1 MSCIARTAT
10 VRRCAIRSVGVLG
23 GSPDAVRYAQI
34 VRQWADDV
42 LYFAPTATLRA
53 AERAQLV
60 ARAIEIV

>member
-10 VRRCAIRSVGVLG
+10 VTRCDQELGVLG

-34 VRQWADDV
+34 VRQWADDA